1 MVKFL
6 ASISNIDE
14 AHQIKHCDI
23 DIIDLKNIDD
33 GALGYVGINTVS
45 NISKILNKHV
55 LSVTMGN
62 EENPNTLKY
71 IYNVKQVIN
80 QNIEFIKIGLFNKKF
95 INQHK
100 EFLKKIN
107 FKNSKPICVLFAD
120 KTFDFDILKEI
131 MNTGYHGV
139 MIDTHYK
146 NNNSTAE
153 LLTIKDIENFIH
165 IVRKNKKFSG
175 VSGSLKLKHIN
186 MLKKLHPNF
195 LGFRGVLCDTSSKR
209 KLLKA
214 NLVDRVSKEIKKNV
228 LINQG
233 AA

>member
-14 AHQIKHCDI
+14 AHQIKNCGI
-23 DIIDLKNIDD
+23 DIVDLKNIED
-33 GALGYVGINTVS
+33 GALGYVGVNTVS
-45 NISKILNKHV
+45 NISKILNKHI

-62 EENPNTLKY
+62 EENPNTSKY
-71 IYNVKQVIN
+71 IHNVKQIID
-80 QNIEFIKIGLFNKKF
+80 QNVEFIKIGLFNKKI
-95 INQHK
+95 INEHK
-100 EFLKKIN
+100 KFLKKIN

-120 KTFDFDILKEI
+120 KTFDFNVLKEI
-131 MNTGYHGV
+131 MNTDYHGV

-146 NNNSTAE
+146 NNNPTTE
-153 LLTIKDIENFIH
+153 LLTKRDIEYFIN
-165 IVRKNKKFSG
+165 IVKKNKKFSG
-175 VSGSLKLKHIN
+175 VSGSLKFKHIN
-186 MLKKLHPNF
+186 MLKELHPDF
-195 LGFRGVLCDTSSKR
+195 LGFRGLLCDTSSKR

-214 NLVDRVSKEIKKNV
+214 SLVNKVSKEIKRNV